1 MAIDAPGILD
11 QVNES
16 AELNDIISGNLAS
29 TSDKDIYRIASSSV
43 PTDSLLIVDF
53 GGYVTARDNEFL
65 ISILDSSGTVLS
77 STETAQDDTFAQT
90 VSAGGSYYISVEKGS
105 GYDGRTYTITPS
117 VISLTEDEINDEYT
131 SASRLITENT
141 VSGILGTAAVPD
153 ATDEDWYYFTTGNTS
168 GSTVDI
174 TITTTNEQQ
183 NYYDVT
189 LYQSDGEQV
198 VRNGAGEQQ
207 SKSVGIAE
215 GSLGFTLSEEGG
227 ANAAG
232 TYFVKVAAFDTDTFA
247 DSDEAGLSYQIS
259 LGGTTDYN
267 LYPVITSG
275 GTTTGLAGT
284 IVESVNSQLFG
295 VGARTKLERILV
307 VNDDN
312 EDTANASISS
322 YKIKLVD
329 AAPSSDGT
337 SGYITFTND
346 DGGATARID
355 GSLSADATFETLTSA
370 EFATAYYYGGADG
383 DAQTL
388 SAYVVDGSGAS
399 SSVPSLSNPID
410 TSGLIVSALSTVSA
424 VELATVATV
433 KLPDGSGILSAGG
446 ATRSFNVSSDGSG
459 AGSLNLDSDGALDLS
474 DYVDSTIQITSTLT
488 GGVSQLVD
496 LLDVLRL
503 LDHASGSELLT
514 GSKFAAAD
522 MNSNGEVDLLDALA
536 ILKVISEETD
546 ATLSLV
552 TASGYSTDIAVG
564 SDDMDL
570 YAVVSGDILEDFVTS
585 DII

>member
-77 STETAQDDTFAQT
+77 STETAQDDTFAQA

-247 DSDEAGLSYQIS
+247 ARMRQVS
-259 LGGTTDYN
+259 LTKFPWAERPTITYIQSSR
-267 LYPVITSG
+267 PVAQPQAWPGRLWRVLIRNYLVSVRVRNWKEFWSSM
-275 GTTTGLAGT
+275 T
-284 IVESVNSQLFG
+284 IMKTRPMLRYR
-295 VGARTKLERILV
+295 A
-307 VNDDN
+307 
-312 EDTANASISS
+312 
-322 YKIKLVD
+322 IKL
-329 AAPSSDGT
+329 
-337 SGYITFTND
+337 
-346 DGGATARID
+346 
-355 GSLSADATFETLTSA
+355 SL
-370 EFATAYYYGGADG
+370 
-383 DAQTL
+383 
-388 SAYVVDGSGAS
+388 
-399 SSVPSLSNPID
+399 
-410 TSGLIVSALSTVSA
+410 
-424 VELATVATV
+424 
-433 KLPDGSGILSAGG
+433 
-446 ATRSFNVSSDGSG
+446 
-459 AGSLNLDSDGALDLS
+459 
-474 DYVDSTIQITSTLT
+474 
-488 GGVSQLVD
+488 
-496 LLDVLRL
+496 
-503 LDHASGSELLT
+503 
-514 GSKFAAAD
+514 
-522 MNSNGEVDLLDALA
+522 
-536 ILKVISEETD
+536 
-546 ATLSLV
+546 
-552 TASGYSTDIAVG
+552 
-564 SDDMDL
+564 
-570 YAVVSGDILEDFVTS
+570 
-585 DII
+585 